1 MFNENLSV
9 FFNTSEHATAITVG
23 GAPVEAIFD
32 SGFAQASVGTAGM
45 ASDQPA
51 LTLATS
57 QVPADW
63 FRLPVVVPGEPAY
76 TVMAHQPDGTGVS
89 RLLLELS
96 A

>member
-1 MFNENLSV
+1 MFTEDLTA
-9 FFNTSEHATAITVG
+9 FFNPAEFAHGVTVG
-23 GAPVEAIFD
+23 GASVQAIFD

-63 FRLPVVVPGEPAY
+63 YRLPVVVPGEPAY